1 MAKYI
6 LSYSI
11 TLHGV
16 LEIEAESED
25 RAIALAYATS
35 NNEDLIA
42 DASCV
47 DDCGVEFKIED
58 VVEND

>member
-11 TLHGV
+11 TLNGV

-25 RAIALAYATS
+25 KAIALAYATS
-35 NNEDLIA
+35 KNEDLIA

-47 DDCGVEFKIED
+47 DDCNVEFNVED
-58 VVEND
+58 VVDDN